1 MTPQE
6 LQYWTRLRAL
16 LIEQEKAITAQ
27 RAAIIGQRKAVE
39 AMIGTE
45 HETHEPLDGETIT
58 ERLPYTP

>member
-1 MTPQE
+1 MTLQE

-16 LIEQEKAITAQ
+16 LIEQEKGITMQ
-27 RAAIIGQRKAVE
+27 RASIIAQRKAVE
-39 AMIGTE
+39 VLLGAE